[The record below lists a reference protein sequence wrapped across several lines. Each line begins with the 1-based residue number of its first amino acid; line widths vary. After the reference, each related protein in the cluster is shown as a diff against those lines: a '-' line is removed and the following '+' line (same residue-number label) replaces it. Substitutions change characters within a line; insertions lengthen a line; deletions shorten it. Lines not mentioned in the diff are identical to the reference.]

1 MGKISTSFTQTVQRS
16 SILAKQGIKIS
27 TFKGESVDKLA
38 QIKVR
43 EFKHP
48 QLKLGACSHHKWEN
62 TVLQDVAMEYNMSES
77 GQTYLPF
84 ITQRVSLSFLSHSL
98 LIEVSKLQVIIY
110 LKTFLRA
117 SGWVGHIDL
126 QMTTIPY
133 NDRYE

>member
-1 MGKISTSFTQTVQRS
+1 MGKISTSFTLTVQRS
-16 SILAKQGIKIS
+16 SILAKQGIQIP

-38 QIKVR
+38 QVKVR

-48 QLKLGACSHHKWEN
+48 QLKLGACSHHIWEN
-62 TVLQDVAMEYNMSES
+62 TVLQDATMEYNMSES
-77 GQTYLPF
+77 RQTYLPF
-84 ITQRVSLSFLSHSL
+84 ITQRVGLSFLSHSL